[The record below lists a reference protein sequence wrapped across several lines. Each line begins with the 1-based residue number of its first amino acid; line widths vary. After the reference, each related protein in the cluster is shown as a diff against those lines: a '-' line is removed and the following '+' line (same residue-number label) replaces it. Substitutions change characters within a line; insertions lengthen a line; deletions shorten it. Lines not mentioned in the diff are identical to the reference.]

1 MLYLLNFFADAATDG
16 STAGTDGSGNSW
28 LTWVILGVLVV
39 GMILMMVIPQRKQKK
54 RAEEMMSK
62 LNVGSIVTTIGGI
75 VGEVVQLDDKHI
87 WISTGVDGN
96 KTTMQF
102 LRQAIHSVSTESAPS
117 ASEARTALRTMA
129 VSGRRAPR
137 SCECATTER

>member
-102 LRQAIHSVSTESAPS
+102 LRQAIHSVSTESAVQAEVKMIP
-117 ASEARTALRTMA
+117 MN
-129 VSGRRAPR
+129 
-137 SCECATTER
+137 